1 MNNANELSEVMSEI
15 LKQSGSGIEPRVT
28 YIVSRHG
35 RGTRPI
41 VKSVCNTFDN
51 ALKTLKEYKS
61 ECSDGQFVTFD
72 VRVYNSMF
80 DGKESL
86 VKALDRQRGNEKD

>member
-1 MNNANELSEVMSEI
+1 MNSTNELSEVMSEI
-15 LKQSGSGIEPRVT
+15 LKQSDSGIEPRVT

-41 VKSVCNTFDN
+41 VKSVCNTFEN

-61 ECSDGQFVTFD
+61 ECSDCQFVTFD

-86 VKALDRQRGNEKD
+86 VKALDRQRGNDKD

>member
-1 MNNANELSEVMSEI
+1 MDKLSGIMSEI
-15 LKQSGSGIEPRVT
+15 LKQSDNNIEPKVT

-35 RGTRPI
+35 RGLRPI

-80 DGKESL
+80 DNKESL
-86 VKALDRQRGNEKD
+86 VKALDRQRDNEKD